1 MIAGVVDTGQTGAVN
16 ICSGKAVTIRAL
28 AERIADDYGR
38 RDLLEFGTAEIH
50 PTDPLAVVGVC
61 NVAAIKPAS
70 GGMAA
75 G

>member
-1 MIAGVVDTGQTGAVN
+1 MVDTGQSGAIN
-16 ICSGKAVTIRAL
+16 ICSGKAVTIRTL

-50 PTDPLAVVGVC
+50 PADPLAVVGVC
-61 NVAAIKPAS
+61 NVAVIKPDS
-70 GGMAA
+70 GEMAP